1 MRRLLVRCG
10 TQIRAVRVVGLRFA
24 FHLAILGTYMKKT
37 LLAVALLAGFAGA
50 AQAADSV
57 TLYGLIDAGIGYEKV
72 KFNGDSQSRFGGVQ
86 GVSSGSRFGL
96 RGTEDLGDGLRA
108 VFTLEGGF
116 GPMNGKS
123 LQNGRLWGRQAT
135 VGLDSDSWGRLE
147 FGRQTNLASKYF
159 GSIDPFSISYNT
171 ANMGT
176 TFGSANTMRLDNM
189 VLYQTPSMGGFKAGV
204 GYSFSADDAVSDS
217 SQTGFETGNNNR
229 VLTAG
234 VQYVNGPLNLAAAY
248 DRFNP
253 SNGQTGGKSDARI
266 QEYILGGSYDFEVVK
281 VAAAFGQTR
290 DGWFVGLNMGTTPA
304 GMQNLGTFKLADGF
318 RANSYMLGATVP
330 LGRHAIFGSWQRATA
345 SNDKLTGDDATFN
358 VYSLGYTYDFTKRT
372 NVYAYA
378 SYGDNYAFQRD
389 ATDTAV
395 AVGVRHRF

>member
-1 MRRLLVRCG
+1 
-10 TQIRAVRVVGLRFA
+10 
-24 FHLAILGTYMKKT
+24 MKKT

-57 TLYGLIDAGIGYEKV
+57 TLYGLIDAGIGYEQV
-72 KFNGDSQSRFGGVQ
+72 KFNGVSQSRFGGVQ

-123 LQNGRLWGRQAT
+123 LQNGRLFGRQAT

-176 TFGSANTMRLDNM
+176 TFGSANTMRLDNL

-204 GYSFSADDAVSDS
+204 GYSFSADDSVSDTT
-217 SQTGFETGNNNR
+217 QTGFATGDNNR

-234 VQYVNGPLNLAAAY
+234 VQYVNGPLNVALAY
-248 DRFNP
+248 DRFDPTNKRV
-253 SNGQTGGKSDARI
+253 GGKDSARI
-266 QEYILGGSYDFEVVK
+266 QEYIIGGSYDFEVVK
-281 VAAAFGQTR
+281 LAAAFGQTR
-290 DGWFVGLNMGTTPA
+290 DGWFVGQNMGTTPA
-304 GMQNLGTFKLADGF
+304 GMNNLGSFKLADGF
-318 RANSYMLGATVP
+318 RANSYMIGATVP
-330 LGRHAIFGSWQRATA
+330 MGRHAVFGSWQRATPG
-345 SNDKLTGDDATFN
+345 NDKLTGDDATFN

-372 NVYAYA
+372 NLYAYA
-378 SYGDNYAFQRD
+378 SYGDNYAFQHD
-389 ATDTAV
+389 ARDTAV
-395 AVGVRHRF
+395 AMGIRHRF

>member
-1 MRRLLVRCG
+1 
-10 TQIRAVRVVGLRFA
+10 
-24 FHLAILGTYMKKT
+24 MKKT
-37 LLAVALLAGFAGA
+37 LLAVALLTGFAGA

-57 TLYGLIDAGIGYEKV
+57 TLYGLIDAGIGYENV
-72 KFNGDSQSRFGGVQ
+72 KFNGKSQSRVGGVQ

-123 LQNGRLWGRQAT
+123 LQSDRLFGRQAT

-189 VLYQTPSMGGFKAGV
+189 ILYQTPSMGGFKFGV
-204 GYSFSADDAVSDS
+204 GYSFSADDSIDDDQQVGFK
-217 SQTGFETGNNNR
+217 TGDNNR
-229 VLTAG
+229 VLTVGA
-234 VQYVNGPLNLAAAY
+234 QYVNGPLNLAASY

-253 SNGQTGGKSDARI
+253 SDARTGGKDPARI
-266 QEYILGGSYDFEVVK
+266 QEYIIGGSYDFEVVK
-281 VAAAFGQTR
+281 LAAAFGQTR
-290 DGWFVGLNMGTTPA
+290 DGWFVGQNMGTTPD
-304 GMQNLGTFKLADGF
+304 GMQKLGSFKLANGF

-330 LGRHAIFGSWQRATA
+330 LGRHAVFGSWQRATA
-345 SNDKLTGDDATFN
+345 GNDKLTGDDATFN

-372 NVYAYA
+372 NLYTYA

-389 ATDTAV
+389 ARDVAV
-395 AVGVRHRF
+395 AMGVRHRF

>member
-1 MRRLLVRCG
+1 
-10 TQIRAVRVVGLRFA
+10 
-24 FHLAILGTYMKKT
+24 MKKT
-37 LLAVALLAGFAGA
+37 LLAAALLAGFAGA

-57 TLYGLIDAGIGYEKV
+57 TLYGLIDAGVGYEKV
-72 KFNGDSQSRFGGVQ
+72 KFGGNSQSRFGGVQ

-123 LQNGRLWGRQAT
+123 LQNNRLWGRQAT

-176 TFGSANTMRLDNM
+176 TFSSANTMRLDNM

-204 GYSFSADDAVSDS
+204 GYSFSADDSVSDT

-253 SNGQTGGKSDARI
+253 TNNRTSGKSAARI
-266 QEYILGGSYDFEVVK
+266 QEYIVGGSYDFEVVK
-281 VAAAFGQTR
+281 LAAAFGQTR
-290 DGWFVGLNMGTTPA
+290 DGWFTGQGANAFGSGSPEAKGFGTNVAVSGFKASSYLVGL
-304 GMQNLGTFKLADGF
+304 
-318 RANSYMLGATVP
+318 SVP
-330 LGRHAIFGSWQRATA
+330 LGGASNILASWQRADPDSDA
-345 SNDKLTGDDATFN
+345 LTGDDATMN
-358 VYSLGYTYDFTKRT
+358 VYSLGYTYNLSKRT
-372 NVYAYA
+372 NLYALGSYA
-378 SYGDNYAFQRD
+378 TNFAF
-389 ATDTAV
+389 TDGVKSTV
-395 AVGVRHRF
+395 AMVGIRHRF

>member
-204 GYSFSADDAVSDS
+204 GYSFSADDSVSDS

-290 DGWFVGLNMGTTPA
+290 DGWFVGQNMGTTPT

>member
-204 GYSFSADDAVSDS
+204 GYSFSADDSVSDS

-290 DGWFVGLNMGTTPA
+290 DGWFVGQNMGTTPA

-330 LGRHAIFGSWQRATA
+330 LGRHAVFGSWQRATA

>member
-1 MRRLLVRCG
+1 
-10 TQIRAVRVVGLRFA
+10 
-24 FHLAILGTYMKKT
+24 MKKT

-72 KFNGDSQSRFGGVQ
+72 KFDGNSQSRFGGVQ

-96 RGTEDLGDGLRA
+96 RGSEDLGDGLRA
-108 VFTLEGGF
+108 VFNLEGGF
-116 GPMNGKS
+116 GPMNGQS
-123 LQNGRLWGRQAT
+123 LQGGRLWGRQAT

-159 GSIDPFSISYNT
+159 GAIDPFSISYNA

-189 VLYQTPSMGGFKAGV
+189 VLYQTPSMGGFKFGV
-204 GYSFSADDAVSDS
+204 GYSFSADDTVSDA
-217 SQTGFETGNNNR
+217 SQKEFQTGNNNR
-229 VLTAG
+229 ILTAG
-234 VQYVNGPLNLAAAY
+234 AQYVNGPLYLAAAY

-253 SNGQTGGKSDARI
+253 SNGQTGGKSSARI
-266 QEYILGGSYDFEVVK
+266 QEYMVGGTYDFEVVK
-281 VAAAFGQTR
+281 IAAAFGQTF
-290 DGWFVGLNMGTTPA
+290 DGWFIGQNMGTTPD
-304 GMQNLGTFKLADGF
+304 GMSKLGTFSLADGF

-330 LGRHAIFGSWQRATA
+330 LGRHAVFGSWQRADA
-345 SNDKLTGDDATFN
+345 KNDRLTGDDATFN
-358 VYSLGYTYDFTKRT
+358 VYSLGYTYDFSKRT
-372 NVYAYA
+372 NLYAYA
-378 SYGDNYAFQRD
+378 SYADNFAFQRD
-389 ATDTAV
+389 AKDTAF

>member
-1 MRRLLVRCG
+1 
-10 TQIRAVRVVGLRFA
+10 
-24 FHLAILGTYMKKT
+24 MKKT
-37 LLAVALLAGFAGA
+37 FLAVALLTGFAGA

-57 TLYGLIDAGIGYEKV
+57 TLYGLIDAGLGYEKV
-72 KFNGDSQSRFGGVQ
+72 KFKGDSQSRMGAVQ
-86 GVSSGSRFGL
+86 GMSSGSRFGL

-116 GPMNGKS
+116 GPLNGNS
-123 LQNGRLWGRQAT
+123 LQNDRLFGRQAT

-159 GSIDPFSISYNT
+159 GSIDPFSTSYNN

-189 VLYQTPSMGGFKAGV
+189 VLYQTPSLGGLKV
-204 GYSFSADDAVSDS
+204 GLGYAFSADDTVTDS
-217 SQTGFETGNNNR
+217 TQKGFATGNNNR
-229 VLTAG
+229 VITAG

-253 SNGQTGGKSDARI
+253 SNDRVGGKDAARI
-266 QEYILGGSYDFEVVK
+266 QEYIVGGSYDFEVVK
-281 VAAAFGQTR
+281 LAAAFGQTR
-290 DGWFVGLNMGTTPA
+290 DGWFIGQNMGTTPD
-304 GMQNLGTFKLADGF
+304 GMNKLGSFKLADGF
-318 RANSYMLGATVP
+318 RANSYMIGATVP
-330 LGRHAIFGSWQRATA
+330 LGRHAVFGSWQRATA

-358 VYSLGYTYDFTKRT
+358 VYSLGYTYEFTKRT
-372 NVYAYA
+372 NLYAYA
-378 SYGDNYAFQRD
+378 SYGDNYAFQHD

-395 AVGVRHRF
+395 AVGLRHRF

>member
-10 TQIRAVRVVGLRFA
+10 TQIRAVSALALRFA

-204 GYSFSADDAVSDS
+204 GYSFSADDSVSDS

-266 QEYILGGSYDFEVVK
+266 QEYIVGGSYDFEVVK

-290 DGWFVGLNMGTTPA
+290 DGWFVGQNMGTTPA

-372 NVYAYA
+372 NLYAYA

>member
-204 GYSFSADDAVSDS
+204 GYSFSADDSVSDS
-217 SQTGFETGNNNR
+217 SQIGFETGNNNR

-290 DGWFVGLNMGTTPA
+290 DGWFVGQNMGTTPA

>member
-204 GYSFSADDAVSDS
+204 GYSFSADDSVSDS

-290 DGWFVGLNMGTTPA
+290 DGWFVGQNMGTTPA